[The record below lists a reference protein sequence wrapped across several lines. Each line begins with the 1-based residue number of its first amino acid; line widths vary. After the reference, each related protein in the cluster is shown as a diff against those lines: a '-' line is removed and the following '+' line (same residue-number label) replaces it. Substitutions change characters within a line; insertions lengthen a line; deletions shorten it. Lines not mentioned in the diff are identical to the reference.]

1 MIKAIFVDRDGTI
14 NVEKEYLFKPDDFSL
29 IDGSLEALSLLTKMG
44 IKIYIVTNQAGIARG
59 YYTEEDFHKLTD
71 YMLAVFADHSIKVE
85 EVLYCPHHP
94 DGKVEKYSFKCSCRK
109 PDVGMFE
116 PVISKNNYLPE
127 EMVLI
132 GDKNSDIEAGK
143 RLGIKTLLVET
154 GYGGETKKSGTD
166 ADFIVSD
173 LLAGVKHLFELE
185 GN

>member
-1 MIKAIFVDRDGTI
+1 MIKAVFVDRDGTI
-14 NVEKEYLFKPDDFSL
+14 NVEKNYIYKPDDFCF
-29 IDGSLEALSLLTKMG
+29 IDGSLEALSLLTKKR

-59 YYTEEDFHKLTD
+59 YYTEDDFHKLTD
-71 YMLAVFADHSIKVE
+71 YMLGIFAEHSIRVE

-94 DGKVEKYSFKCSCRK
+94 DGKVKKYSFKCSCRK

-116 PVISKNNYLPE
+116 KSISDNNYKID

-154 GYGGETKKSGTD
+154 GYGKETKKSGTD
-166 ADFIVSD
+166 ADFVVAD
-173 LLAGVKHLFELE
+173 LLAGVKHLLKLE
-185 GN
+185 GH